1 MNNFFSPHI
10 FIYKPQTNSV
20 FSLFLR
26 FILIVVFID
35 FVTYSFSFSFLN
47 AIVFNYI
54 LDLIYLPEV
63 IIVFFVLSILSEEFI
78 DYDSIELNY
87 WDIDLVTFF
96 NFFFTIFLVLLAV
109 SISYL
114 LLQFAFWPY
123 LIVA

>member
-87 WDIDLVTFF
+87 
-96 NFFFTIFLVLLAV
+96 
-109 SISYL
+109 
-114 LLQFAFWPY
+114 
-123 LIVA
+123 